1 MTLRKFLR
9 FFKHFGYYMRK
20 DFMWLKNKFKAN
32 KKTETEK
39 ALARFTKELESIK
52 KTTGSTKAIMR
63 GNVYHVCFNNAPYK
77 LCKIWREG
85 DVMHVLRNNKEKL
98 FTLDPGY
105 EHKHTGLI
113 AIEKAFSV
121 VNTPSNDDEWFAI
134 ELESKNNLSIVETEI
149 DGVKTYKIYQKC
161 GVQRPRLE
169 YVLDWTSEKG
179 VYDTHLTVSRGKLNY
194 ILKLHYYPMQ
204 ALVNVCK

>member
-20 DFMWLKNKFKAN
+20 DFMWLKNKLKAN

-39 ALARFTKELESIK
+39 ALAKFTKELESIK
-52 KTTGSTKAIMR
+52 KITGSTKAIVR
-63 GNVYHVCFNNAPYK
+63 GNVYHVCFKNAPYK
-77 LCKIWREG
+77 LYKIWREG

-105 EHKHTGLI
+105 EHKHAGLI

-121 VNTPSNDDEWFAI
+121 VNAPNNDDEWFAI
-134 ELESKNNLSIVETEI
+134 ELESKSNLSIVETEI